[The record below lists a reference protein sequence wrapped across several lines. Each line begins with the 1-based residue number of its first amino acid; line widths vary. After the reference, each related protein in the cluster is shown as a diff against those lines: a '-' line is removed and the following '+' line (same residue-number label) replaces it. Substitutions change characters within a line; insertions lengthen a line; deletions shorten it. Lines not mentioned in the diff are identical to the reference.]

1 MRILAC
7 LLFSSFAFASDRQID
22 LSTGVVFPS
31 DGFAVFENPATLPKY
46 QGGFFDSGFYLDRD
60 VGVVG
65 SLSGDINKQ
74 FGFGLGIQRNDA
86 TFTFTPALGFS
97 LGNTFFGVSTPI
109 GPQSAF
115 RTFQVGMQVGGK
127 SAPGFA
133 IVARSLPSL
142 STWSVGIG
150 WGEEGAVR
158 GEVGADLV
166 FDPRFDIQSAIVSA
180 GLALKLTPDLSA
192 VARYRFA
199 VVPTY
204 VFSLAGL
211 ELGANY
217 WIGNQTALYVLFQ
230 GRYANL
236 IVGAKLKL

>member
-1 MRILAC
+1 MRLLAC
-7 LLFSSFAFASDRQID
+7 LLVSSWVFASDRQID

-46 QGGFFDSGFYLDRD
+46 QGPFFDAGFYLDQD

-65 SLSGDINKQ
+65 TFSGDITKQ
-74 FGFGLGIQRNDA
+74 FGYGLGVQRENA
-86 TFTFTPALGFS
+86 TFTFTPALGFA
-97 LGNTFFGVSTPI
+97 LGNTYFGVSTPI

-133 IVARSLPSL
+133 VVARSLPSL
-142 STWSVGIG
+142 SIWSVGVG
-150 WGEEGAVR
+150 WGEEGSVR

-166 FDPRFDIQSAIVSA
+166 FDPRFNIQSAIVSA
-180 GLALKLTPDLSA
+180 GLALKLTASASA
-192 VARYRFA
+192 VARYQFA

-217 WIGNQTALYVLFQ
+217 WIGSQTALYVLFQ